1 VPQPIANSSARRI
14 AGVSAPASDSTAS
27 AAAASSIS
35 SCVARINRLRSARS
49 PSAPAG
55 TASSSTWMLA
65 AVEIALTSRA
75 DVVNESIT
83 HCAATV
89 CIHEPMLLTNCADHS
104 LLKLGSRIGAQPD
117 SARFALNERHP
128 LQIVSRLATR
138 YQDDSRAPPRKSPT
152 SSGAWPTERHGSAQ
166 PRG

>member
-1 VPQPIANSSARRI
+1 MNSSASRI

-55 TASSSTWMLA
+55 TASSSTGILA
-65 AVEIALTSRA
+65 AAEMALTSRA

-83 HCAATV
+83 HWAATV

-104 LLKLGSRIGAQPD
+104 RLKSGSCIGAQPD
-117 SARFALNERHP
+117 RDDCAPCDDELRP
-128 LQIVSRLATR
+128 LTR
-138 YQDDSRAPPRKSPT
+138 EACVHAEAACD
-152 SSGAWPTERHGSAQ
+152 AWIPS
-166 PRG
+166 